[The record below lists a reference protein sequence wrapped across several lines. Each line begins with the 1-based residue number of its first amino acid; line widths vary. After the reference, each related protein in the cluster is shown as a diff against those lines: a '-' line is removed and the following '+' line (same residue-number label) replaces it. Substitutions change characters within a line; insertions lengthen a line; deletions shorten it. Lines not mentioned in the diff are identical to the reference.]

1 MDKNNLDNNKTH
13 QEHTMP
19 STKRLAAALVAPLAI
34 ATVSLLSLPVMAADR
49 SECIAPAKPG
59 GGYDLTC
66 RLAANGLLET
76 GVIDSP
82 MMVTYMPG
90 GIGAV
95 AYNHVIGVRSDDPN
109 LIVAASTGAA
119 VNLALGKFGK
129 FTADDVR
136 WVGALGVDYGAVVV
150 NADSPWQTLDE
161 LMDDLKKHP
170 SEIPFGAGG
179 TIGSQDWMKAALIA
193 KSIDVSPR
201 KLRYVSFEGGGEALA
216 ALLGNHIKVYTG
228 DLSELQSQLSSG
240 KIRVLAA
247 LSEERVPGAFADIP
261 TATEQGYDVTW
272 PIWRGYYMGKDVS
285 DADYNAWV
293 ERLKLLSE
301 KPEFAKIREARG
313 LFPIQKFGP
322 DFDQYVKAQITDF
335 KTLAQ
340 EVGLTQ

>member
-1 MDKNNLDNNKTH
+1 MRQSRRL
-13 QEHTMP
+13 P
-19 STKRLAAALVAPLAI
+19 SSLRDITPLRLAAAMAAPLAL
-34 ATVSLLSLPVMAADR
+34 AAASLVAMPAAAADK

-95 AYNHVIGVRSDDPN
+95 AYNHIIGVRSDDPN
-109 LIVAASTGAA
+109 LVVAASTGAA

-129 FTADDVR
+129 YSADDVR

-150 NADSPWQTLDE
+150 SADAPWQTLDE
-161 LMDDLKKHP
+161 LMQDLKDHP
-170 SEIPFGAGG
+170 GEIPFGAGG
-179 TIGSQDWMKAALIA
+179 TVGSQDWMKAALIA
-193 KSIDVSPR
+193 KSVDVSPR

-216 ALLGNHIKVYTG
+216 ALLGNHIKVFTG
-228 DLSELQSQLSSG
+228 DLSELKAQLSSG

-247 LSEERVPGAFADIP
+247 LSEERMGGPYADIP

-272 PIWRGYYMGKDVS
+272 PIWRGYYMGKNVS

-293 ERLKLLSE
+293 ERLKQLSN

-313 LFPIQKFGP
+313 LFPIQKFGG
-322 DFDQYVKAQITDF
+322 DFDTYVKDQIADF
-335 KTLAQ
+335 KDLAN
-340 EVGLTQ
+340 EVGLTK

>member
-1 MDKNNLDNNKTH
+1 MRQSRRL
-13 QEHTMP
+13 P
-19 STKRLAAALVAPLAI
+19 SSLRDITPLRLAAAMAAPLAL
-34 ATVSLLSLPVMAADR
+34 AAASLVAMPAAAADK

-76 GVIDSP
+76 GIIDSP

-109 LIVAASTGAA
+109 LVVAASTGAA

-129 FTADDVR
+129 FSADDVR

-150 NADSPWQTLDE
+150 NADAPWQTLDE
-161 LMDDLKKHP
+161 LMQDLKAHP

-228 DLSELQSQLSSG
+228 DLSELKSQLSSG

-247 LSEERVPGAFADIP
+247 LSEERMDGAFSDIP
-261 TATEQGYDVTW
+261 TAAEQGYDVTW

-285 DADYNAWV
+285 DADYDAWV
-293 ERLKLLSE
+293 ERLKQLSE
-301 KPEFAKIREARG
+301 KPEFAEIREARG
-313 LFPIQKFGP
+313 LFPIQKFGA
-322 DFDQYVKAQITDF
+322 DFDDYVKGQVADF
-335 KTLAQ
+335 KTLAK
-340 EVGLTQ
+340 EVGLTK